1 MPRVVTQI
9 LQAHWD
15 EAASMAVMEF
25 KLGCGEFK
33 VTSAEYG
40 ATADEGEHDI
50 VLLVAHG
57 SPMHQQS
64 THIVKPA
71 VQWCSCGA
79 WQDCMFPCHHA
90 CAVYR
95 KWKEVDLNFVF
106 TNLVDKNYTFGNVK
120 NTFKRTSSRSVWM
133 ASNTMVLERHSLS
146 RHGSQVGQ
154 GQKGR
159 KG

>member
-1 MPRVVTQI
+1 MTPNLETMKKCNPMSVIGCTKSPTNELVDVYFFAGFMNVAQI
-9 LQAHWD
+9 LKARWD
-15 EAASMAVMEF
+15 AAASMAVMEI
-25 KLGCGEFK
+25 KLECGEFK

-50 VLLVAHG
+50 VLLVALR

-79 WQDCMFPCHHA
+79 WQDCMFPCRHA

-95 KWKEVDLNFVF
+95 KWI
-106 TNLVDKNYTFGNVK
+106 
-120 NTFKRTSSRSVWM
+120 
-133 ASNTMVLERHSLS
+133 
-146 RHGSQVGQ
+146 
-154 GQKGR
+154 
-159 KG
+159 